1 MAKRKYTVY
10 EAGGT
15 TVDIVGDAG
24 GWFRR
29 MAVLVPDYMDRSI
42 RHGAYQA
49 QTLLKIEFLQHAP
62 GGKKFPDISNIQKY
76 RAIDAFKRHRSRYAR
91 PNAQGEKRFK
101 NLARTRR
108 GHLSRGRGLAW
119 GMSGTQWPAGG
130 KLAQAMG
137 YEHKRGSMRADIGW
151 LSKSAA
157 RLGAKFQRGDRTKI
171 TKKMRGLYWAAGI
184 LLGKKNEIVQ
194 PARPV
199 MLPFFKNRS
208 GWILFQIEKRLQY
221 HMDKDIERETI
232 KYAKRAVVAGNKF
245 IKTA

>member
-1 MAKRKYTVY
+1 MARTYKVHY
-10 EAGGT
+10 EGGGT
-15 TVDIVGDAG
+15 TVDLMGDPT
-24 GWFRR
+24 GWFKR

-42 RHGAYQA
+42 RHAAYEA

-62 GGKKFPDISNIQKY
+62 GGKRFPDISILQ
-76 RAIDAFKRHRSRYAR
+76 RHRTLDAFKRHRHRYAR
-91 PNAQGEKRFK
+91 PNEKGEKRFK
-101 NLARTRR
+101 YLARTRR
-108 GHLSRGRGLAW
+108 AHISRGRGLAW

-157 RLGAKFQRGDRTKI
+157 RMGAKFQRGDRTKI
-171 TKKMRGLYWAAGI
+171 TKKMRGLFWAAGL
-184 LLGKKNEIVQ
+184 LLGKKDEIVQ

-208 GWILFQIEKRLQY
+208 GWILNKVEKRLI
-221 HMDKDIERETI
+221 HHLAKDGKKETV
-232 KYAKRAVVAGNKF
+232 KFAKKIIRIAG
-245 IKTA
+245 